1 MQGDRNILA
10 PLVEVDKSIHYES
23 LSLCTYCYQE
33 QCCCILNNFKPI
45 YWQITY
51 TCKHCRVYSYDGLT
65 MAKLPNLWGW
75 IKSTLIYL
83 SIEWKVTF
91 WEGVNR
97 HLVGVFFWGGVVFL
111 GGGVGV
117 FLCVFYSHILFYFLF
132 VGYSFSIL
140 FFFSFLGSDGCLFVS
155 FLFLFRL
162 RSFLDY
168 VHYMISQILKRI
180 SSS

>member
-75 IKSTLIYL
+75 IKSTLIFL

-97 HLVGVFFWGGVVFL
+97 HLVGVFFFGGGCIFGGW
-111 GGGVGV
+111 GGGVFV
-117 FLCVFYSHILFYFLF
+117 CILFTYTLLF
-132 VGYSFSIL
+132 SFCWLFIFYL
-140 FFFSFLGSDGCLFVS
+140 IFFIFRKWWLVVCFFFIFISFEI
-155 FLFLFRL
+155 LFRL
-162 RSFLDY
+162 RTLHDKSNT
-168 VHYMISQILKRI
+168 
-180 SSS
+180 

>member
-75 IKSTLIYL
+75 IKSTLIFL

-97 HLVGVFFWGGVVFL
+97 HLVFLGGVYFGGVGGVFFV
-111 GGGVGV
+111 
-117 FLCVFYSHILFYFLF
+117 CILFTYTLLF
-132 VGYSFSIL
+132 SFCWL
-140 FFFSFLGSDGCLFVS
+140 FIFYLIFSFLGSDGCV
-155 FLFLFRL
+155 FLFIFISFEILFRL
-162 RSFLDY
+162 RTLHDKSNT
-168 VHYMISQILKRI
+168 
-180 SSS
+180 

>member
-45 YWQITY
+45 YWQIIY

-75 IKSTLIYL
+75 IKSTLLFL

-97 HLVGVFFWGGVVFL
+97 HLVGVFLGGVVFL

-140 FFFSFLGSDGCLFVS
+140 FFSFLGSDGCLFVS
-155 FLFLFRL
+155 FYFYFVWDP
-162 RSFLDY
+162 F
-168 VHYMISQILKRI
+168 
-180 SSS
+180 

>member
-45 YWQITY
+45 YWQIIY

-75 IKSTLIYL
+75 IKSTLLFL

-97 HLVGVFFWGGVVFL
+97 HLVGVFFGGGVVFL

-117 FLCVFYSHILFYFLF
+117 FLCVFCSHILFYFLF

-140 FFFSFLGSDGCLFVS
+140 FFSFLGSDGCLFVS
-155 FLFLFRL
+155 FYFYFVWDP
-162 RSFLDY
+162 F
-168 VHYMISQILKRI
+168 
-180 SSS
+180 

>member
-75 IKSTLIYL
+75 IKSTLIFL

-97 HLVGVFFWGGVVFL
+97 HLVGFFFGGVCIFFWGVR
-111 GGGVGV
+111 GV
-117 FLCVFYSHILFYFLF
+117 FCVYFIHIYSSIFFLLVIHFLSYFF
-132 VGYSFSIL
+132 HF
-140 FFFSFLGSDGCLFVS
+140 
-155 FLFLFRL
+155 
-162 RSFLDY
+162 
-168 VHYMISQILKRI
+168 
-180 SSS
+180 

>member
-45 YWQITY
+45 YWQIIY

-75 IKSTLIYL
+75 IKSTLLFL

-97 HLVGVFFWGGVVFL
+97 HLVGGFFGGGGCIFGGW
-111 GGGVGV
+111 GGGVFV
-117 FLCVFYSHILFYFLF
+117 CILFTYTLLFSFCWLFIFYLIFFIFRKWWLF
-132 VGYSFSIL
+132 VCF
-140 FFFSFLGSDGCLFVS
+140 

>member
-45 YWQITY
+45 YWQIIY

-75 IKSTLIYL
+75 IKSTLLFL

-97 HLVGVFFWGGVVFL
+97 HLVGVFF
-111 GGGVGV
+111 GGGVFFFGGVGGV
-117 FLCVFYSHILFYFLF
+117 FCVYFIHIYSSIFFLLVIHFLSYFF
-132 VGYSFSIL
+132 IFRKWW
-140 FFFSFLGSDGCLFVS
+140 LFVS
-155 FLFLFRL
+155 FYFYFVWDP
-162 RSFLDY
+162 F
-168 VHYMISQILKRI
+168 
-180 SSS
+180 